1 MNATKAFWVFN
12 FVNQPRPLEFLTIL
26 ERNVQSQLYYNYS
39 FLLPFS
45 NCLRTSLMR
54 NILEESRVLMN
65 FEQNH
70 HSLQRNALPP
80 ILFSLLS
87 LFLKFNLC
95 KIQILLNYKYLS
107 IITGSVIS
115 KVRSLLLKQIIKKK
129 KHLWKKEE
137 TWV

>member
-1 MNATKAFWVFN
+1 
-12 FVNQPRPLEFLTIL
+12 
-26 ERNVQSQLYYNYS
+26 
-39 FLLPFS
+39 
-45 NCLRTSLMR
+45 
-54 NILEESRVLMN
+54 MN

-107 IITGSVIS
+107 IITGSVIG
-115 KVRSLLLKQIIKKK
+115 KVWSLLLKQIIKKK
-129 KHLWKKEE
+129 KSMEE
-137 TWV
+137 GGDMGLTKDMGLEGRQEEEREVQ